1 MSVTVYIKPDKNTEV
16 TQREVT
22 LGQLCQ
28 VWCRDKPLEAKCK
41 AIKVMTIHDNQEN
54 RYVIPG
60 IKLVELIQQ
69 ADPRAEVI
77 NMGEQDVI
85 IDYQPK
91 AHRIGTIDWVKT
103 FFVCLIVFFGGAF
116 AIMTFNNDGSVS
128 KIFEDVDRL
137 VSGSGQSGQSGQL
150 SEIELQ
156 SEDGRSKI
164 GGGDSDAAMDSGS
177 ESSGQESPA
186 AESQGNQKK
195 STGVMILEIS
205 YSVGLI
211 LGVTIFFNHFGKR
224 KVTLDPTPIEVQ
236 MRLYEDQVETTVI
249 RNASRKESGVDVQ

>member
-16 TQREVT
+16 TKKEVS

-28 VWCRDKPLEAKCK
+28 VWCRDKKLEAKCK
-41 AIKVMTIHDNQEN
+41 AIKVMTIPDDREE
-54 RYVIPG
+54 RYVISG

-69 ADPRAEVI
+69 ADPQAEVA

-137 VSGSGQSGQSGQL
+137 VAGSNQPDQNGQSGES
-150 SEIELQ
+150 
-156 SEDGRSKI
+156 DGKR
-164 GGGDSDAAMDSGS
+164 S
-177 ESSGQESPA
+177 ESSGQEFLRS
-186 AESQGNQKK
+186 ELQSNQKK
-195 STGVMILEIS
+195 TIGVMILEIS

>member
-16 TQREVT
+16 TQKEVT

-28 VWCRDKPLEAKCK
+28 VWCRDKALEAKCK
-41 AIKVMTIHDNQEN
+41 AIKVMTIHDHREE
-54 RYVIPG
+54 RYVIPA

-69 ADPRAEVI
+69 ADPRAEVT
-77 NMGEQDVI
+77 NLGEQDVI

-91 AHRIGTIDWVKT
+91 AHRIGSIDWGKT
-103 FFVCLIVFFGGAF
+103 FLVCLIVFFGGAF

-128 KIFEDVDRL
+128 DIFKDVDRL
-137 VSGSGQSGQSGQL
+137 VVGNDHSGQNGQTG
-150 SEIELQ
+150 ER
-156 SEDGRSKI
+156 DGLE
-164 GGGDSDAAMDSGS
+164 M
-177 ESSGQESPA
+177 ESSGQESFQSEPQ
-186 AESQGNQKK
+186 SNQKK

-211 LGVTIFFNHFGKR
+211 LGVTLFFNHFGKR

-249 RNASRKESGVDVQ
+249 RNASRKESGVDVR

>member
-16 TQREVT
+16 TQKEVT

-28 VWCRDKPLEAKCK
+28 VWCRDKTLEAKCK
-41 AIKVMTIHDNQEN
+41 TIKVVTIHEDREA

-69 ADPRAEVI
+69 TDPRAEVT

-137 VSGSGQSGQSGQL
+137 VSGNSRSDQSGQSGE
-150 SEIELQ
+150 S
-156 SEDGRSKI
+156 G
-164 GGGDSDAAMDSGS
+164 GS
-177 ESSGQESPA
+177 ESKSSGQESPQS
-186 AESQGNQKK
+186 ESQGNQKK
-195 STGVMILEIS
+195 STGVMILEVS

-211 LGVTIFFNHFGKR
+211 LGVTLFFNHFGKR